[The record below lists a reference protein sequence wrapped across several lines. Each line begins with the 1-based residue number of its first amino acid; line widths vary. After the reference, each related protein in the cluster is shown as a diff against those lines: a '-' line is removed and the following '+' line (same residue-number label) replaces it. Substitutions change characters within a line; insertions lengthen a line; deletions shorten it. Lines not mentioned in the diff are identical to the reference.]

1 MKNLIYTFGII
12 ATMSLSNVAIAN
24 VNPTDKNAKVA
35 TTSIKNVAPLS
46 IAVAKSDLNTVK
58 KFIEFGADI
67 EVKTE
72 VNGMTPLMYA
82 ARYNNTS
89 MIKLLLDNGADVTA
103 VSKLGFTALKYAEL
117 SGATAAT
124 ELLK

>member
-1 MKNLIYTFGII
+1 MKNLVYTFGII
-12 ATMSLSNVAIAN
+12 ATMTMSNVASAH
-24 VNPTDKNAKVA
+24 VNPNDKSAKIE

-82 ARYNNTS
+82 ARYNNVS
-89 MIKLLLDNGADVTA
+89 MIKLLLDNGADKDA
-103 VSKLGFTALKYAEL
+103 VSKMGFTALKYAEL
-117 SGATAAT
+117 SGATAVSA
-124 ELLK
+124 LLK

>member
-1 MKNLIYTFGII
+1 MKNLVYTFGII
-12 ATMSLSNVAIAN
+12 ATMTLSNVASAHVHPN
-24 VNPTDKNAKVA
+24 DKSAKVE
-35 TTSIKNVAPLS
+35 TTSIKNVAPIS
-46 IAVAKSDLNTVK
+46 IAVAQRDLSTVQ

-82 ARYNNTS
+82 ARYNNVD
-89 MIKLLLDNGADVTA
+89 MIKLLLDNGADKEA
-103 VSKLGFTALKYAEL
+103 VSKMGFTAAKYAEL
-117 SGATAAT
+117 SGASAAS

>member
-1 MKNLIYTFGII
+1 MKNLVYTFGII
-12 ATMSLSNVAIAN
+12 ATMTLSNVASAH
-24 VNPTDKNAKVA
+24 VNPNDKSAKVE

-82 ARYNNTS
+82 ARYNNVS
-89 MIKLLLDNGADVTA
+89 MIKLLLDNGADKDA
-103 VSKLGFTALKYAEL
+103 VSKMGFTALKYAEL
-117 SGATAAT
+117 SGATAVSA
-124 ELLK
+124 LLK